1 MRIDVLPLEF
11 TVCKL
16 ADFSEV
22 DPDRPF
28 TFTGR
33 TDDERSLVC
42 PAEDAP
48 ANALERVDGWI
59 ALRVSGQL
67 DFSLVGVI
75 SEISSA
81 LADAGIPVF
90 VISTFDT
97 DYVLVRR
104 EHLDGAVRTLSDIG
118 MDVTASGRIERSQ
131 PADQRH
137 RTGYLGSPRTGGHD
151 R

>member
-1 MRIDVLPLEF
+1 MRIEVLPLEF

-48 ANALERVDGWI
+48 ANALERADGWGAI
-59 ALRVSGQL
+59 RVSGQL
-67 DFSLVGVI
+67 DFSLV
-75 SEISSA
+75 E
-81 LADAGIPVF
+81 
-90 VISTFDT
+90 
-97 DYVLVRR
+97 
-104 EHLDGAVRTLSDIG
+104 
-118 MDVTASGRIERSQ
+118 
-131 PADQRH
+131 
-137 RTGYLGSPRTGGHD
+137 
-151 R
+151 

>member
-1 MRIDVLPLEF
+1 MRIEVLPLEF
-11 TVCKL
+11 TVCKV

-22 DPDRPF
+22 DLDRPF

-33 TDDERSLVC
+33 TDGERSLVC

-48 ANALERVDGWI
+48 ANALGRADGWV

-81 LADAGIPVF
+81 LADAEIPVF

-104 EHLDGAVRTLSDIG
+104 EHIDGTVRTLSDIG
-118 MDVTASGRIERSQ
+118 MDVTGSDSFERSR
-131 PADQRH
+131 PAGPRH